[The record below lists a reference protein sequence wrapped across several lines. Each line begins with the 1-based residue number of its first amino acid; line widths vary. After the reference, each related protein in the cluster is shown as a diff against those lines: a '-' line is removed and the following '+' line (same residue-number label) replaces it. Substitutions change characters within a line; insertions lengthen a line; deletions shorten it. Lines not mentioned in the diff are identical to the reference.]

1 MLVVLHMR
9 HRPSVRLWALE
20 INRCG
25 LVGSQRAKN
34 GTGVL
39 KINAHLQPM
48 CLSHPRLPNFNVD
61 LNVPHGGGAHRFIK
75 NAQTFLLRHTPNI
88 VNAELGVAGVV
99 GAIYDLF
106 VGWAFIFK
114 TPDSRKQHSH
124 AEFRCLHWSSS

>member
-1 MLVVLHMR
+1 M
-9 HRPSVRLWALE
+9 
-20 INRCG
+20 
-25 LVGSQRAKN
+25 VGSQRAKN

-75 NAQTFLLRHTPNI
+75 NAQHLFVRHTPNI
-88 VNAELGVAGVV
+88 VNIELGVAGVIS
-99 GAIYDLF
+99 AIYDLF

-114 TPDSRKQHSH
+114 TPDSRIGPPPREKSY
-124 AEFRCLHWSSS
+124 ASLSVLV

>member
-1 MLVVLHMR
+1 MFVRGLLIYYRRAHAGRLRLCVHVVLVVLHMR
-9 HRPSVRLWALE
+9 HRPSVRLWALD
-20 INRCG
+20 INRCD

-75 NAQTFLLRHTPNI
+75 TPKFSFSDIPLISSTLN
-88 VNAELGVAGVV
+88 LGWRG
-99 GAIYDLF
+99 
-106 VGWAFIFK
+106 
-114 TPDSRKQHSH
+114 S
-124 AEFRCLHWSSS
+124 